1 MKQISR
7 RTNPTDLKQID
18 RKHFTLRVADEAG
31 VGRSFWLERFDH
43 KAAGLPP
50 ESRISCIAGAGST
63 EQYFELGDAS
73 AFQRKPAFINELAR
87 DKPLRFRFVFNLPG
101 EVRLL
106 GYADGVQPV
115 DEAGNLGGSL
125 VDIQPMDLE
134 GPVWLLELPTV
145 DDPEG
150 KPCLMVERSIFPT
163 AQAAVAHQWFVALVM
178 PEVMR
183 QIAAVIAESIGALD
197 DDGSW
202 MGKWKEY
209 FNSLGMHDAPD
220 ENAPGDWATAAA
232 RCFAQGG
239 QLRHQFDRIAAEM
252 QGDTE

>member
-7 RTNPTDLKQID
+7 RTNPTDLKQLD
-18 RKHFTLRVADEAG
+18 RKHFTLRVADEVG
-31 VGRSFWLERFDH
+31 VGRSFWIERFDH
-43 KAAGLPP
+43 KAAGVPAMA
-50 ESRISCIAGAGST
+50 RMSCIAGAGST

-73 AFQRKPAFINELAR
+73 AFQRKPMFINELAR

-101 EVRLL
+101 DVRLL
-106 GYADGVQPV
+106 GYVDGVQPV

-125 VDIQPMDLE
+125 VDIHPMDLD
-134 GPVWLLELPTV
+134 GPLWLLALPSA
-145 DDPEG
+145 DDPDD

-163 AQAAVAHQWFVALVM
+163 AQSAVAHPWFVALVM

-183 QIAAVIAESIGALD
+183 QIAVAISENGGALE

-209 FNSLGMHDAPD
+209 FNALGVSEVPD
-220 ENAPGDWATAAA
+220 EDALGDWAVSVAK
-232 RCFAQGG
+232 RFAGSG
-239 QLRHQFDRIAAEM
+239 PLRLQFERLAAEM
-252 QGDTE
+252 QGELE